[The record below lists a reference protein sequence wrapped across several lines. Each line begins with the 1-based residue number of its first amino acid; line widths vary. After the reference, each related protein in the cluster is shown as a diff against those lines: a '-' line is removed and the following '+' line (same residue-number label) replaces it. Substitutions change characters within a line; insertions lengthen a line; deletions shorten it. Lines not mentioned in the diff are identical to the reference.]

1 MNATPPTREA
11 LTNKRRGRPLHGWLR
26 TIGMTLMITHHGCRG
41 AIRSGVTTA
50 TELTG
55 GVTDNIKADG
65 QANGIVKPNDL

>member
-1 MNATPPTREA
+1 MVVAGPSAAVPSA
-11 LTNKRRGRPLHGWLR
+11 
-26 TIGMTLMITHHGCRG
+26 
-41 AIRSGVTTA
+41 TTA